1 LEHSPLQAAMLE
13 QHLFPNPLTPPLSGD
28 EFVARLA
35 ALPIAFQPGDGWLYD
50 TGTDVLGV
58 LLTRATGKPLS
69 DLIAERV
76 TGPLGM
82 ASTSF
87 WTDDPGRLATGH
99 DQPAGRVRR
108 LLGRGSRRRLSHAQ
122 AAPAEQCPRETATS
136 RSSPCPHSRKPA
148 NPPGCRQL
156 SRLRPRRRQRIGRR
170 FPGGFDRRV

>member
-87 WTDDPGRLATGH
+87 WAADPSRLATAYRPSRAPPWPPPTL
-99 DQPAGRVRR
+99 PA
-108 LLGRGSRRRLSHAQ
+108 SC
-122 AAPAEQCPRETATS
+122 APASTA
-136 RSSPCPHSRKPA
+136 
-148 NPPGCRQL
+148 
-156 SRLRPRRRQRIGRR
+156 RR
-170 FPGGFDRRV
+170 